1 MAKVHAL
8 EVFIGVVALFLVVS
22 LVINRYTEV
31 SVVESKEDRRMYI
44 VRNMA
49 DKQKAADTLGKIANK
64 MTDLVNHMMTIYP
77 SNPDVKRLYKN
88 FNPDN
93 ISESSDRDAY
103 TSYSINKGEKIV
115 LCIRS
120 KKTKE
125 IQEFN
130 LLMYVAIHELAHLM
144 TKELGHTEE
153 FWTNNKLLL
162 KEAIKIGIY
171 ERVDYSEKPAEYCG
185 IQITSSVI

>member
-8 EVFIGVVALFLVVS
+8 EVFIGVVAMLLVVS
-22 LVINRYTEV
+22 LIINRYTEV
-31 SVVESKEDRRMYI
+31 SIVTSKADGRKYI
-44 VRNMA
+44 VRNMP
-49 DKQKAADTLGKIANK
+49 DKQKAADTLGKMALK
-64 MTDLVNHMMTIYP
+64 MEELVNHMMTVYP

-93 ISESSDRDAY
+93 ISESSDNDAY

-120 KKTKE
+120 KRDKQ

-153 FWTNNKLLL
+153 FWANNKLLL